1 MKKLKDIPETEEYYK
16 QKLER
21 LEQSLDFFVDIVLM
35 CIVPLILML
44 VFRNIL

>member
-1 MKKLKDIPETEEYYK
+1 MKKLKDIPGTEEYYK

-21 LEQSLDFFVDIVLM
+21 LERSLDFFVDIVLM
-35 CIVPLILML
+35 CVVPLILML

>member
-1 MKKLKDIPETEEYYK
+1 MKKLKDIPGTEEYYK

-35 CIVPLILML
+35 CVVPLILML